1 MLNIDSEEEGSFLT
15 GCAGG
20 MSINET
26 IPVTRTSQSGHKL
39 QITVTGLVGGH
50 SGCEIDKEH
59 GNADILMGRV
69 LKGIFDETPFGILT
83 LAGGQKD
90 NAIPRECTAEI
101 LVPEESVGVVT
112 ELADQLKHAFSK
124 EFYHSDPDVTIVLED
139 CGSATEDILDYSS
152 VNKVIYYLR
161 SVPNGIQNMSQ
172 ELPGLVETSL
182 NLGIMELE
190 EDALNL
196 VTSVRSSVG
205 TRKSDLC
212 DRVTTIVEMLGGESE
227 IEGEYPAWEYK
238 AESKLRP
245 QIAAV
250 YEKQYGKKPE
260 FTTIHAGLECGLL
273 SQKIADLDCVSF
285 GPDIYDIHTPKER
298 LSIESTGRVWDFI
311 VEFLRQAK

>member
-1 MLNIDSEEEGSFLT
+1 
-15 GCAGG
+15 
-20 MSINET
+20 
-26 IPVTRTSQSGHKL
+26 
-39 QITVTGLVGGH
+39 
-50 SGCEIDKEH
+50 
-59 GNADILMGRV
+59 
-69 LKGIFDETPFGILT
+69 
-83 LAGGQKD
+83 
-90 NAIPRECTAEI
+90 
-101 LVPEESVGVVT
+101 
-112 ELADQLKHAFSK
+112 
-124 EFYHSDPDVTIVLED
+124 
-139 CGSATEDILDYSS
+139 